1 MCRWSISSAS
11 PRLCVK
17 LLNTDSSP
25 GEWPLLFSYYFSCF
39 SIQIKLGRLATW
51 PCRSSSFLDKD
62 HTASWT
68 WCPSQHQRQVTS
80 LYTAV
85 TNEVIVATML
95 LESLRL
101 LFAPRLPLDLS
112 GKARIWE
119 AMNLRWTWD
128 EPDEGFQGT
137 TYAFSAHLFSFS
149 RRTESNCVKLYWNIL
164 NIYKVIDIMWMG
176 HHGTVPAGHNWSTKF
191 YGLWSLMLLHVKSS
205 DSTPRTMAGETGF
218 DRLTEA
224 WDDVDFKYE
233 CMARSTM
240 SRGPVMKGL
249 RRAVKCHHVS
259 TLFSFKQCPK
269 AVTWKAQSMSV
280 FHIVS
285 CCRQI
290 SGSQLEPRLFSAI
303 LFRDDLIWFVWLWL
317 FNFFLHFLRLDIGPI
332 WSYDICGLGTWNL
345 QKTPS
350 SKQRKVFLHAVQAG
364 HYDPTVLPSA
374 SPVGFSRLKSVQI
387 GFSVSVAFERCFLA
401 FPCQKRCT

>member
-1 MCRWSISSAS
+1 
-11 PRLCVK
+11 
-17 LLNTDSSP
+17 
-25 GEWPLLFSYYFSCF
+25 
-39 SIQIKLGRLATW
+39 
-51 PCRSSSFLDKD
+51 
-62 HTASWT
+62 
-68 WCPSQHQRQVTS
+68 
-80 LYTAV
+80 
-85 TNEVIVATML
+85 
-95 LESLRL
+95 
-101 LFAPRLPLDLS
+101 
-112 GKARIWE
+112 
-119 AMNLRWTWD
+119 
-128 EPDEGFQGT
+128 
-137 TYAFSAHLFSFS
+137 
-149 RRTESNCVKLYWNIL
+149 
-164 NIYKVIDIMWMG
+164 MG

-290 SGSQLEPRLFSAI
+290 SGSQLEPRL
-303 LFRDDLIWFVWLWL
+303 L
-317 FNFFLHFLRLDIGPI
+317 
-332 WSYDICGLGTWNL
+332 
-345 QKTPS
+345 
-350 SKQRKVFLHAVQAG
+350 
-364 HYDPTVLPSA
+364 
-374 SPVGFSRLKSVQI
+374 VGYSRLFCSVMICLIVTFQFLL
-387 GFSVSVAFERCFLA
+387 FSSCIFLGL
-401 FPCQKRCT
+401 T